1 LVVVGHIHYSYS
13 RGMINDTVFCNASI
27 LNEEYK
33 MIQKPIILELVEGK
47 IKITPQPNIIL

>member
-1 LVVVGHIHYSYS
+1 
-13 RGMINDTVFCNASI
+13 MINDTVFCNASI